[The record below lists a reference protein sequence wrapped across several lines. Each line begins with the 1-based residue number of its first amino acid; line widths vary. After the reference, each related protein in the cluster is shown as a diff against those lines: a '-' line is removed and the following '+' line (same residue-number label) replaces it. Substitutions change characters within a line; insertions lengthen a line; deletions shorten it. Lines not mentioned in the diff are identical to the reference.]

1 MHVLAQHLLAELQHA
16 WGAARQDSVG
26 MTSCSLDGVP
36 EVGVP
41 VTGVR
46 GVQGGLPAH
55 MPHRIAL
62 SSLTYPVIKQPF
74 KVVLSSRLL
83 PLSMLVVW
91 RSMLPVL
98 QRMLPQ
104 GLLLSWLRL
113 LI

>member
-1 MHVLAQHLLAELQHA
+1 MGASWLMLPLWQEPVTARSGPRVLCQQLIL
-16 WGAARQDSVG
+16 
-26 MTSCSLDGVP
+26 T

-46 GVQGGLPAH
+46 GIQGGLPAH

-62 SSLTYPVIKQPF
+62 SSLPCPVIKQPF

-91 RSMLPVL
+91 RGMLPML

-104 GLLLSWLRL
+104 RLLLGLLRL